1 MFPVVSI
8 LSDNI
13 HALFGLCWPVW
24 VGLGICA
31 ALNNL
36 RDVFVIAND
45 AHIGKRQ
52 LAAIIVQV
60 FAGLAHAAFGP
71 DLWTTSMD

>member
-1 MFPVVSI
+1 MIGSVSI
-8 LSDNI
+8 LPNRVNP
-13 HALFGLCWPVW
+13 AFVLWPVW

-36 RDVFVIAND
+36 RAVFVLAD
-45 AHIGKRQ
+45 YAHIGKRQ
-52 LAAIIVQV
+52 LAAIVVQV
-60 FAGLAHAAFGP
+60 FAVLAHAAFRS

>member
-1 MFPVVSI
+1 MISCISI

-13 HALFGLCWPVW
+13 HALFGLCLPVW

-36 RDVFVIAND
+36 RAVFVLADD

-60 FAGLAHAAFGP
+60 FAGLAHAAFWS
-71 DLWTTSMD
+71 DLCATRMD